1 MYKFFKGDS
10 TMFRFNMFL
19 MFAILCGLAI
29 VTSGCG
35 GGDVAAP
42 TSFSEYNASNG
53 DFAVEFPEGWDS
65 NGHGKQNHFF
75 EAKKGGASITVKSS
89 LAGSLMGSI
98 ADSGMSMMTGG
109 DTTGMDEE
117 YLEDLSSEAQVHQMG
132 QEAMK
137 EQFGDEYTEGD
148 AEKITP
154 SLGEGRMS
162 EFTGTVGFGQEVSGI
177 RATVL
182 ARDKSVTVVCTCPTS
197 NYEALKPAFQQVID
211 SLKLGEEEI

>member
-1 MYKFFKGDS
+1 
-10 TMFRFNMFL
+10 MFRFNMFL
-19 MFAILCGLAI
+19 ILSILCGLAI
-29 VTSGCG
+29 VSTGCG

-42 TSFSEYNASNG
+42 TSFSEYNAANG
-53 DFAVEFPEGWDS
+53 DFAVEFPGGWDS

-75 EAKKGGASITVKSS
+75 EAKQGGASVTVKSS
-89 LAGSLMGSI
+89 LAGSLMGDM
-98 ADSGMSMMTGG
+98 ADSGNSMMMGG

-117 YLEDLSSEAQVHQMG
+117 FLEDLSAEAQVHQMG
-132 QEAMK
+132 QEAMAD
-137 EQFGDEYTEGD
+137 QFGDEYSEGD

-182 ARDKSVTVVCTCPTS
+182 ARDKSVSVLCYCSTS